1 MTNAKHPPHRAPHR
15 SFHRL
20 LLAILVL
27 AIAASASAQS
37 AGTITAKSVSIT
49 PHLRAYAQVEPI
61 ATIPINAPQAGI
73 LTNLSTVPGTRVR
86 AGQILA
92 TLTGP
97 SIQNLL
103 RQDRANLRSA
113 HAQLSTAQKYLA
125 IQQQQLHAHL
135 STRQAVQQ
143 ASSAVAKAQATL
155 DNALS
160 QLSAVRQMSTIVAP
174 TAGTVLTLNSS
185 SGELVAANQLILTL
199 QPSNALWLRAKYYG
213 ASLSAIHAGL
223 TGTFHPSD
231 GSPTIPVRVQSIAAA
246 LNPSGAESVFLA
258 PLHSTPRWLAGT
270 FGSVTLNLPAKSMI
284 VVPTRALILD
294 HGKWW
299 VMVHTPHGNHP
310 QQVTPGPAHGF
321 DTYLSSGLAPGT
333 QVIVNNAY
341 LLFHASIADHF
352 EIPD

>member
-1 MTNAKHPPHRAPHR
+1 MTNAKHPLHRAPHR
-15 SFHRL
+15 PFHRL

-37 AGTITAKSVSIT
+37 PGTITAKSVSIT
-49 PHLRAYAQVEPI
+49 PHLRDYAQVEPI
-61 ATIPINAPQAGI
+61 TTIPINAPQAGI

-113 HAQLSTAQKYLA
+113 RAQLSTAQKYLA

-135 STRQAVQQ
+135 STRQTVQQ

-160 QLSAVRQMSTIVAP
+160 QLSAVRHMSTIVAP
-174 TAGTVLTLNSS
+174 TAGTVLSLSSS
-185 SGELVAANQLILTL
+185 SGELVAANQSILTL
-199 QPSNALWLRAKYYG
+199 QPLHALWLRASYYG
-213 ASLSAIHAGL
+213 AELSAIRTGL

-231 GSPTIPVRVQSIAAA
+231 GSPAIPVRVRAISGVIAP
-246 LNPSGAESVFLA
+246 NGAESVFLA
-258 PLHSTPRWLAGT
+258 PLHSAPHWLAGT
-270 FGSVTLNLPAKSMI
+270 FGSVSLNLPAQKMI
-284 VVPTRALILD
+284 AVPTRALILS

-299 VMVHTPHGNHP
+299 LMVHTPHGDRP

-321 DTYLSSGLAPGT
+321 DTYLTSGIAPGA

-341 LLFHASIADHF
+341 LLFHSSIDEHYQ
-352 EIPD
+352 IPD